1 MPPSLRVAV
10 PLAVLAAIPLACS
23 SAPSPDG
30 APPVA
35 LVERAVPPPPRT
47 ETAPAPANSAA
58 VDCNESFVEAI
69 DAGKT
74 VRYALGRELVAGV
87 RGAKHAYGETILHRD
102 GSVVLHVEGLAA
114 NDGHGGHVTVTL
126 MGFHE
131 PSSLP
136 AVFEGARVEYMA
148 PGLTA
153 ERDERRLDGALA
165 EITGWGP
172 EGAWIEGTFGPAP
185 AARAIAPFRGR
196 FRVCRTADWRPRI

>member
-1 MPPSLRVAV
+1 MPASLRAVA

-23 SAPSPDG
+23 SARSPDG

-35 LVERAVPPPPRT
+35 LVEPAVPPPMRT
-47 ETAPAPANSAA
+47 ETAPARATDVA
-58 VDCNESFVEAI
+58 VDCNESFVEVI
-69 DAGKT
+69 DANKT
-74 VRYALGRELVAGV
+74 VRYPLGRELVAGV
-87 RGAKHAYGETILHRD
+87 RGAKHAYGEAILHRD

-114 NDGHGGHVTVTL
+114 SDGHGGHVTVTL

-136 AVFEGARVEYMA
+136 AVFDRARVEYMA

-153 ERDERRLDGALA
+153 ERDERTVDGALA
-165 EITGWGP
+165 EITAWGP

-185 AARAIAPFRGR
+185 TAQAIAPFRGR